1 MFPVVMFQA
10 LAIAI
15 LIIHHQ
21 TIEEPVPF
29 NMLVVTGTYV
39 GFTIIIVGSFLGFMT
54 GNSINK
60 SVVSAS
66 LKLPR
71 KLLK

>member
-1 MFPVVMFQA
+1 MLQA

-15 LIIHHQ
+15 LIIHYQ
-21 TIEEPVPF
+21 TLEEPVPF
-29 NMLVVTGTYV
+29 NALIATGTYV

-60 SVVSAS
+60 SVVSYLS
-66 LKLPR
+66 TLSSS
-71 KLLK
+71 